1 MKYIT
6 FQRFKGIAICG
17 EINLPTLTEVELKGN
32 MLYQDN
38 EPICIF
44 TSENAHK
51 YFARNDDGQGMERG
65 RLTQQIQKIL
75 RNRDEH
81 YQDRWDKIWDDKICQ
96 KFKRKDHPDN
106 WLWNHEFYNADI
118 SELEYINKLIGG

>member
-17 EINLPTLTEVELKGN
+17 EINLPALTEVKLKGN

-38 EPICIF
+38 KPTYIF

-75 RNRDEH
+75 RNRDKH
-81 YQDRWDKIWDDKICQ
+81 YQDRWDKI
-96 KFKRKDHPDN
+96 
-106 WLWNHEFYNADI
+106 
-118 SELEYINKLIGG
+118 